1 MSDSD
6 QEQAPSELYAERDR
20 LDRKLGAEL
29 AKYAAVEPRPG
40 LEERVLANLQ
50 TEQAKVPSH
59 AWWRWSVAFA
69 VATVVVAALVV
80 AWRSETSRTVVVNH
94 TSPSAPSQ
102 HESQT
107 NVAANHDPKQVR
119 RGGRVPKRVTSVR
132 GSPPI
137 VVATD
142 NPKLDQFPSPQPLT
156 EQERILAS
164 YVALDPEH
172 AALIAEARTEALLRE
187 AEERR
192 KSVEDHDSRQ

>member
-1 MSDSD
+1 
-6 QEQAPSELYAERDR
+6 
-20 LDRKLGAEL
+20 
-29 AKYAAVEPRPG
+29 
-40 LEERVLANLQ
+40 
-50 TEQAKVPSH
+50 
-59 AWWRWSVAFA
+59 
-69 VATVVVAALVV
+69 
-80 AWRSETSRTVVVNH
+80 
-94 TSPSAPSQ
+94 
-102 HESQT
+102 
-107 NVAANHDPKQVR
+107 
-119 RGGRVPKRVTSVR
+119 
-132 GSPPI
+132 